1 MENSR
6 LRGRIKGEE
15 EEVGRRKRRGKGRS
29 RSPDGGKYR
38 TQRDSH
44 VGLSDWGDGGMVRC

>member
-6 LRGRIKGEE
+6 LQGRIKGEE

-29 RSPDGGKYR
+29 RSPDGGKYC
-38 TQRDSH
+38 T
-44 VGLSDWGDGGMVRC
+44 